1 MNNTELIEKLREQA
15 EIEQAG
21 HGFLLTSV
29 HLMRTAADA
38 IETLQADRDELE
50 IALHNRL
57 EIDGIA
63 CDYCDLV
70 DDCPQQDE
78 DADSCEHWKWCRNL
92 READNE

>member
-1 MNNTELIEKLREQA
+1 MYKELIERLRVNA
-15 EIEQAG
+15 EWAEGNEWEIPLMM
-21 HGFLLTSV
+21 HDDLLS
-29 HLMRTAADA
+29 AADA
-38 IETLQADRDELE
+38 IEKLQADRDELE

-78 DADSCEHWKWCRNL
+78 EADYCEHWKWCRNL
-92 READNE
+92 READDE